1 MEDSDAVDMLRVV
14 VLLSCC
20 VESALWQLLCIGSF
34 VEKAI
39 VAHVFVDQP
48 EWSVERAAAVV
59 HINFDLL
66 IMLLLQANASLV
78 DEGAFI
84 RSMSVVEEAVTLY
97 CIEIIRFRKNEPP
110 LALE

>member
-1 MEDSDAVDMLRVV
+1 
-14 VLLSCC
+14 
-20 VESALWQLLCIGSF
+20 
-34 VEKAI
+34 
-39 VAHVFVDQP
+39 
-48 EWSVERAAAVV
+48 
-59 HINFDLL
+59 
-66 IMLLLQANASLV
+66 MLLLQANASLT